1 MEPCR
6 SSSPVLRP
14 GMVITVEPGI
24 YFNKYALDSI
34 YLPSP
39 VHSKY
44 INKDVLKR
52 FMPVGGVR
60 IEDDILITTKGF
72 EVLTT
77 TPKGEEALRIIQ
89 GETDV
94 MSLAMYRHL

>member
-1 MEPCR
+1 MEIN
-6 SSSPVLRP
+6 S
-14 GMVITVEPGI
+14 

-44 INKDVLKR
+44 INKDVLRR

-60 IEDDILITTKGF
+60 IEDDILITSKGY
-72 EVLTT
+72 ENLTT
-77 TPKGEEALRIIQ
+77 TPKGEEALRIIR
-89 GETDV
+89 GEVDI
-94 MSLAMYRHL
+94 MDLPFHQRR